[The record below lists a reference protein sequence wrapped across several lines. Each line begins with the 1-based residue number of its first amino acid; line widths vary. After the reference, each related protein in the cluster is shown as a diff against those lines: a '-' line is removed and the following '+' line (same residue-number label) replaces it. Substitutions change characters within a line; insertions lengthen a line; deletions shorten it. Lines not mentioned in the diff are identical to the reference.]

1 MFKSNSTMFHNRHVE
16 LEASLSK
23 AKKMKK
29 LKNNMKLLLISLIVL
44 ILERVCDFLFSLS
57 TGYGFY
63 RRPANILNGSNPDC

>member
-1 MFKSNSTMFHNRHVE
+1 MFKTNSTMFHNRHVE
-16 LEASLSK
+16 LEAALSK

-63 RRPANILNGSNPDC
+63 GIPGNNGSNPDC